1 MNLEDYFEML
11 HKMAQ
16 KNPQSPASHHGII
29 NNHHKNKDDELIE
42 DDEEPLPPED
52 TAET

>member
-16 KNPQSPASHHGII
+16 PKGTQPTDNHGQDNAHQDIKAKKPINPAS
-29 NNHHKNKDDELIE
+29 DD
-42 DDEEPLPPED
+42 DDD
-52 TAET
+52 STSKFR

>member
-16 KNPQSPASHHGII
+16 KNPQSPAKNHGQTS
-29 NNHHKNKDDELIE
+29 NHQQDDLTEE
-42 DDEEPLPPED
+42 DEDPLPPED
-52 TAET
+52 KAES

>member
-16 KNPQSPASHHGII
+16 KSSQSPSGGRDYTAAHTKS
-29 NNHHKNKDDELIE
+29 DDGG
-42 DDEEPLPPED
+42 EEEEGPLPPED
-52 TAET
+52 AAEP